1 MVRMKKRSLYN
12 KKKKKIMQ
20 PKKKLMYISVE
31 MGKGTKFKRKKSGY
45 QIFSCLFNIR
55 IEKAI
60 ANT

>member
-1 MVRMKKRSLYN
+1 MT
-12 KKKKKIMQ
+12 MQ
-20 PKKKLMYISVE
+20 PKKNLVYGNGKTKNLISVE
-31 MGKGTKFKRKKSGY
+31 MGKGTKFNRKKSGY